1 MNSENYDR
9 KLWLDHCSCADWC
22 DPNRWSTYFERAQ
35 DILGAEITHLDEDDP
50 VRRKVTDLKSA
61 GEFVTRFGVNEDSRW
76 IFGRIKSLDIRFT
89 IWYFRN
95 EMNRANSIDWHGPSE
110 MFDDPI
116 RVNQICELFDCGN
129 SLLDTFYSYA
139 DIGEVHS
146 KKSWRKRVFGAV
158 SLEDELLGVYWLTYF
173 NERYVEFFGREK
185 FTALENVAVKFDGGA
200 TLRLGDTPLTVPEGL
215 REKVENHLGS
225 KSFVA
230 WQRDITIKRPG
241 QYALTFEQ
249 LRE

>member
-1 MNSENYDR
+1 MNSNDYDLELR
-9 KLWLDHCSCADWC
+9 FSHYSCANWR
-22 DPNRWSTYFERAQ
+22 DPNRWSTYFERVQ
-35 DILGAEITHLDEDDP
+35 EILGAEITHLDEDDP
-50 VRRKVTDLKSA
+50 VRRKMTDPNSA
-61 GEFVTRFGVNEDSRW
+61 GEFVTRFGEEEDDRW
-76 IFGRIKSLDIRFT
+76 IFSEIKSLGMGFT

-95 EMNRANSIDWHGPSE
+95 RPDQYNSINWHGPPE

-116 RVNQICELFDCGN
+116 RLKQICELFDCGN

-139 DIGEVHS
+139 DTREVQVS
-146 KKSWRKRVFGAV
+146 KKWRKEFGGV
-158 SLEDELLGVYWLTYF
+158 NFQDELLGVYWLTYF

-185 FTALENVAVKFDGGA
+185 FQELKNVAVKLNGGA
-200 TLRLGDTPLTVPEGL
+200 TLRLAETPSAVPEGL
-215 REKVENHLGS
+215 REEIEQYLGP

-249 LRE
+249 LRA